1 MTMLCDRC
9 ESTNCGTNLRA
20 TARIGAV
27 GGHRL
32 LGMWCAQCGT
42 LLSSGDS
49 VDAML
54 GKLSQL
60 ARFGLGAGSGTIL
73 REAVRS
79 KK

>member
-1 MTMLCDRC
+1 MTTEDAVLCDRC
-9 ESTNCGTNLRA
+9 ESANCGTNLRA
-20 TARIGAV
+20 SLSGAPSA
-27 GGHRL
+27 HRL
-32 LGMWCAQCGT
+32 LGLWCAQCGT
-42 LLSSGDS
+42 LLSSGDP

-73 REAVRS
+73 REA